1 MKFLTI
7 ISLVLLGGNQTDAR
21 TLGTDYADFE
31 SALSSRKQFKK
42 KFRTV
47 FNFPLR
53 PGRFKQNR
61 VKFVGSVAYRVYHA
75 SHCF

>member
-1 MKFLTI
+1 MKLLTMMT
-7 ISLVLLGGNQTDAR
+7 LVLMSGNQTDAR

-47 FNFPLR
+47 FSSIMSYDS
-53 PGRFKQNR
+53 G
-61 VKFVGSVAYRVYHA
+61 
-75 SHCF
+75 

>member
-1 MKFLTI
+1 MKLLTMMA
-7 ISLVLLGGNQTDAR
+7 LVLMSENQTDAR

-47 FNFPLR
+47 FNLHMS
-53 PGRFKQNR
+53 N
-61 VKFVGSVAYRVYHA
+61 GSG
-75 SHCF
+75 